1 MIKIF
6 LTIMIILFVIGYFKI
21 GLSINKEKPSKIL
34 WLFLMTFIF
43 GILVVQ
49 NLALIDNNDELREKV
64 KNKCPEYEKVELY
77 KLKER

>member
-1 MIKIF
+1 
-6 LTIMIILFVIGYFKI
+6 
-21 GLSINKEKPSKIL
+21 
-34 WLFLMTFIF
+34 MTFIF